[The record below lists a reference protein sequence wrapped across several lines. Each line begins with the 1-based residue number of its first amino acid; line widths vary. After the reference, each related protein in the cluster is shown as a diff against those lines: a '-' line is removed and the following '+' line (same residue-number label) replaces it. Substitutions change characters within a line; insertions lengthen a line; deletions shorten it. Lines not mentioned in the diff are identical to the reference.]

1 MCAQNNKGPYVVQAP
16 SYKPPAL
23 QHSSMPGD
31 IEVIV
36 KVAGHNPTSI
46 MLIVVVP
53 ISLRRHTKPRPQ
65 HYLPPGRPPC
75 CAIAAFCSWKRS
87 PSRCEP
93 FMCLSTHR
101 MTQLSSREVSDL
113 LSKPLTQWSKQFW
126 TRFEYICG
134 PLCQRQFFPVTST
147 AARPQVRVALTFMN
161 SFICFFSMR
170 VCSSR
175 CSDAVSLARD

>member
-1 MCAQNNKGPYVVQAP
+1 V
-16 SYKPPAL
+16 KPISL
-23 QHSSMPGD
+23 NIIRTYG
-31 IEVIV
+31 IF
-36 KVAGHNPTSI
+36 
-46 MLIVVVP
+46 LIVV
-53 ISLRRHTKPRPQ
+53 SSCLRRHTELRPE
-65 HYLPPGRPPC
+65 HYLPGRPPC

-87 PSRCEP
+87 PSRWEP

-101 MTQLSSREVSDL
+101 MTQLSSREVRDL

-134 PLCQRQFFPVTST
+134 RICQRKFLPVTST
-147 AARPQVRVALTFMN
+147 AAMSQARIFLTFMN